1 MEQLIEYLKDNDV
14 EYKLLTN
21 SIVYQGMYHWY
32 VINRVDVT
40 NDNDIEYFKKQIN
53 NNLQH

>member
-14 EYKLLTN
+14 EYRLLSN

-32 VINRVDVT
+32 VINRVDV
-40 NDNDIEYFKKQIN
+40 NDNTIEFYKRQIN